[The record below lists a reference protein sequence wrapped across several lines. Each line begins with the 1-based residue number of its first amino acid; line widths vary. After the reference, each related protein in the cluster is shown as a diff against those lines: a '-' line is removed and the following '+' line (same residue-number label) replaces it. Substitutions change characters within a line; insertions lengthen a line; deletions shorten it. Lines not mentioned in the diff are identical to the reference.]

1 MGAGREE
8 IRQREAGGCRR
19 QISELEKSRQFTKI
33 PGSSSDCCLLRRAM
47 CVFGAQ
53 QAGWELSRNFPPILG
68 GTPPHSWEAATTTR
82 ASTDTNCLCI
92 PIKTT
97 WTTGRGQKMKMLLGK
112 LTVRLWLMLIW
123 TQFKTSLWLQPC
135 NPLHTIHFVLV

>member
-68 GTPPHSWEAATTTR
+68 GTPP
-82 ASTDTNCLCI
+82 
-92 PIKTT
+92 
-97 WTTGRGQKMKMLLGK
+97 QLLGGSHHHQGKYRHK
-112 LTVRLWLMLIW
+112 LPLYSHKNNMDNWEGTKDENAVR
-123 TQFKTSLWLQPC
+123 KTDSPA
-135 NPLHTIHFVLV
+135 LVDAYLDPV